1 MGIKN
6 LTEAEEKEF
15 YRLVEKM
22 NGKET
27 DKEQDAKV
35 KKPQISER
43 YFYISDG
50 VIAESMWTNDHLD
63 EARWEL
69 GNVFFT
75 EEEAEFAREK
85 KKVEVELERY
95 AKEHNGPIHSDS
107 FYLSYNDS
115 NDEKLDY
122 EVWSVRRPL
131 GAVPFTSKQ
140 VLDDAIEAVGR
151 DMILKYIFGVES
163 EGEE

>member
-1 MGIKN
+1 MIR
-6 LTEAEEKEF
+6 EKALF
-15 YRLVEKM
+15 DVEK
-22 NGKET
+22 
-27 DKEQDAKV
+27 
-35 KKPQISER
+35 R
-43 YFYISDG
+43 
-50 VIAESMWTNDHLD
+50 
-63 EARWEL
+63 
-69 GNVFFT
+69 
-75 EEEAEFAREK
+75 
-85 KKVEVELERY
+85 KVEVELERY

-115 NDEKLDY
+115 SDEKLDY

>member
-22 NGKET
+22 NGKEP
-27 DKEQDAKV
+27 DKKQDVKV
-35 KKPQISER
+35 NKPQISER

-75 EEEAEFAREK
+75 EESAWLAREK
-85 KKVEVELERY
+85 KKVEVEIERY
-95 AKEHNGPIHSDS
+95 AREHNDPTLEDS
-107 FYLSYNDS
+107 YFILYDEYN
-115 NDEKLDY
+115 EELDY
-122 EVWSVRRPL
+122 DMWADCRPQ
-131 GAVPFTSKQ
+131 GAVVFASKQ
-140 VLDDAIEAVGR
+140 LVFDAIESIGR
-151 DMILKYIFGVES
+151 DRIIKYIFGVES
-163 EGEE
+163 VGEE